1 MILIDRPAPVAH
13 GRRWSHLVSDVSLD
27 ELHAFAGRVGLPGR
41 GFERD
46 HYDVPEERY
55 DLVVAAGATAV
66 SSRELV
72 ARITAAGLRRRK
84 STVMG
89 RRPLGR
95 SLLRP
100 PALRAGDTVAVVALS
115 GPVPADRLTEG
126 VRIMSGWGLD
136 VRVSDQVLARDDGLP
151 YLAGDDQGRIA
162 AFLSAW
168 EDEAVAAIV
177 CARGGY
183 GVARLVDALDFRRLA
198 VSEAKAVVGFSD
210 VSALHQALAAQLG
223 LASVH
228 GPFVT
233 QLAGANAATV
243 DRLRAILLDPES
255 VEELLGPEP
264 VRVIR
269 PGTSSGVLVGGNLRV
284 VTSAVG
290 TPTMRAARGGIVV
303 LEDVDEAPYKVD
315 EMLTQLIRSG
325 WFAGVAGIVLGSF
338 TDCGDPAVLD
348 AMFADRLGMLGVP
361 VLSGFAAG
369 HGASNLAFP
378 LGVRARLETAGPSLR
393 LVQPA
398 LAVSR
403 PVESPADPVD

>member
-1 MILIDRPAPVAH
+1 MILIDRPAPLAH

-27 ELHAFAGRVGLPGR
+27 ELHAFAGRIGLPGR

-55 DLVVAAGATAV
+55 DQVVAAGATAV

-72 ARITAAGLRRRK
+72 ARITAGGLRRRK
-84 STVMG
+84 SMVMT

-100 PALRAGDTVAVVALS
+100 PALRPGDPVAVVALS
-115 GPVPADRLTEG
+115 GPVPADRLAAG

-136 VRVSDQVLARDDGLP
+136 VRVSERALVRDAGLP
-151 YLAGDDQGRIA
+151 YLAGDDAGRVA
-162 AFLSAW
+162 AFMSAW
-168 EDEAVAAIV
+168 QDEEVAAIV

-183 GVARLVDALDFRRLA
+183 GVARLVDGLDYRRLA
-198 VSEAKAVVGFSD
+198 ASSAKVVVGFSD

-223 LASVH
+223 LASIH
-228 GPFVT
+228 GPVVT
-233 QLAGANAATV
+233 QLADASAASV
-243 DRLRAILLDPES
+243 DRLRAMLLDPES
-255 VEELLGPEP
+255 VVELLGLEP
-264 VRVIR
+264 VRVVR
-269 PGTSSGVLVGGNLRV
+269 PGASSGVLVGGNLRV

-290 TPTMRAARGGIVV
+290 TATMRAARGGIVV

-325 WFAGVAGIVLGSF
+325 WFDDVAGIVLGSF

-348 AMFADRLGMLGVP
+348 AMFADRLGGLGVP

-369 HGASNLAFP
+369 HGATNLAFP
-378 LGVRARLETAGPSLR
+378 LGVRARLDTDLPSLR
-393 LVQPA
+393 LLQPA

-403 PVESPADPVD
+403 RGEPPQRVG